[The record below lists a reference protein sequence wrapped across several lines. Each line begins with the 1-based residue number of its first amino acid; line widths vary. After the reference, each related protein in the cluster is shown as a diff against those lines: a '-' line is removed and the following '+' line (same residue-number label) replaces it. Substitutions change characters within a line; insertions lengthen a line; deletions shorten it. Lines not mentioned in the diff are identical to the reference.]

1 MKTDSLSSPAL
12 IEQLLN
18 ALETMPDGLIVI
30 DDRGEQLFANTA
42 ARKILHSNK
51 SALCF
56 YENLLYLLSFD
67 PLSFLEDTEKEV
79 LIKNI
84 TYTISVLPLFTN
96 AHKSGAALFF
106 KNCHLL
112 KHAEELK
119 TDFVSIASHELRN
132 PLTAMKNALDILCTR
147 GAGDLTPAQEKFLTI
162 AVRNANRISSL
173 VNEYL
178 DLSKITLDK
187 VPFEFK
193 PGTVQ
198 EIVLPVIEEFRERA
212 AQKKISIA
220 IEIPS
225 QLPQILA
232 DISKVEQILVNLVE
246 NAVKYTPEGG
256 AIAIGAQEQQVQVRD
271 DYEQSMVKIVVA
283 DTGIG
288 VPENKRE
295 LIFNTFYRINRAMEV
310 EEEGM
315 GLGLAVVKKLVERH
329 GGQIHVE
336 SNVPR
341 GSRFCFT
348 IPSYESER
356 RDANLRLLFDR
367 EFQRARKNQSSL
379 SLIAI
384 FLENFDALQQ
394 QCGEQEARRILGEL
408 EASIKRSL
416 YHPADIFISH
426 KKGEILV
433 IICETEKFGAEV
445 ICGRIERNAEKILNP
460 LCATL
465 TAQVRF
471 RFGVAVYPDDA
482 LTQHELFKTALAMAR
497 GEAHAK

>member
-1 MKTDSLSSPAL
+1 MTTNPLSSPLL
-12 IEQLLN
+12 IEQLLK
-18 ALETMPDGLIVI
+18 ALEAMPDGLVIV
-30 DDRGEQLFANTA
+30 DERGEQQFTNTA
-42 ARKILHSNK
+42 ARKILHSGK

-67 PLSFLEDTEKEV
+67 PLSFLEATEREV

-84 TYTISVLPLFTN
+84 TYTVSVLPLATN
-96 AHKSGAALFF
+96 AHKSGAALVF
-106 KNCHLL
+106 KNCHVV

-132 PLTAMKNALDILCTR
+132 PLTALKNALAILCSR
-147 GAGDLTPAQEKFLTI
+147 SAGDLTPAQENFITI
-162 AVRNANRISSL
+162 AVRNADRISSL
-173 VNEYL
+173 INEYL

-198 EIVLPVIEEFRERA
+198 DLVLPVVEEFRERA
-212 AQKKISIA
+212 AQKKISLTA
-220 IEIPS
+220 DIPL

-232 DISKVEQILVNLVE
+232 DSSKVEQILVNLVD
-246 NAVKYTPEGG
+246 NALKYTPEGG
-256 AIAIGAQEQQVQVRD
+256 VITITAEEVPVQARD
-271 DYEQSMVKIVVA
+271 DYQQSMVKIVVA

-288 VPENKRE
+288 VPESKRE
-295 LIFNTFYRINRAMEV
+295 LVFNTFYRINRAMEV
-310 EEEGM
+310 AEEGM

-348 IPSYESER
+348 LPSYEGER

-367 EFQRARKNQSSL
+367 EFQRARKNQCSL
-379 SLIAI
+379 ALIAI
-384 FLENFDALQQ
+384 FMENFDALQR

-433 IICETEKFGAEV
+433 IICETEKLGAEV
-445 ICGRIERNAEKILNP
+445 ICGRIERNVEKILEP
-460 LCATL
+460 LGATL
-465 TAQVRF
+465 SAPLRF

-482 LTQHELFKTALAMAR
+482 QTQHELFSTALAMAR
-497 GEAHAK
+497 GDAHGK

>member
-1 MKTDSLSSPAL
+1 MKTDTLSSPDL
-12 IEQLLN
+12 IEQLLK

-30 DDRGEQLFANTA
+30 DNRGEQLFTNTA
-42 ARKILHSNK
+42 ARQILHNNK
-51 SALCF
+51 NELSF
-56 YENLLYLLSFD
+56 YEKLLYLLSFD
-67 PLSFLEDTEKEV
+67 PLSFLEEAEREA

-84 TYTISVLPLFTN
+84 TYTISVIPLFTN
-96 AHKSGAALFF
+96 AHKSGVALLL

-112 KHAEELK
+112 KHTEELK

-132 PLTAMKNALDILCTR
+132 PLTAMKNALDIVCNR
-147 GAGDLTPAQEKFLTI
+147 GAGDLTPAQENFLTI
-162 AVRNANRISSL
+162 ALRNANRIASL

-193 PGTVQ
+193 THSVLD
-198 EIVLPVIEEFRERA
+198 IVLPVIEEFRERA
-212 AQKKISIA
+212 GHKEISIHA
-220 IEIPS
+220 EIPS

-232 DISKVEQILVNLVE
+232 DISKVEQIFVNLVD
-246 NAVKYTPEGG
+246 NAIKYTPEGG
-256 AIAIGAQEQQVQVRD
+256 AITVTALEVQVPVRD
-271 DYEQSMVKIVVA
+271 NYEQSMVELVVA
-283 DTGIG
+283 DTGMG
-288 VPENKRE
+288 VPESKRE
-295 LIFNTFYRINRAMEV
+295 LIFNTFYRIKRAMEV
-310 EEEGM
+310 DEEGM

-329 GGQIHVE
+329 GGKVRVE

-348 IPSYESER
+348 IPSYEGER

-379 SLIAI
+379 CLIAI
-384 FLENFDALQQ
+384 FVENFDALHQH
-394 QCGEQEARRILGEL
+394 CGAQEARRILGEL
-408 EASIKRSL
+408 EASIKLSL

-445 ICGRIERNAEKILNP
+445 ICGRIERNAEKILKP
-460 LCATL
+460 LCEAL
-465 TAQVRF
+465 NVPVRF
-471 RFGVAVYPDDA
+471 RFGVAVYPDEA
-482 LTQHELFKTALAMAR
+482 QTQRELFRNALAMAR
-497 GEAHAK
+497 GEAHER

>member
-1 MKTDSLSSPAL
+1 MKTDYLSSPAL
-12 IEQLLN
+12 IEQLLK
-18 ALETMPDGLIVI
+18 ALEKMPDGLIVI
-30 DDRGEQLFANTA
+30 DDRGEQLFSNIA
-42 ARKILHSNK
+42 ARKILPHNK
-51 SALCF
+51 TTRCF
-56 YENLLYLLSFD
+56 YENLLYILSFD

-79 LIKNI
+79 LIKNM
-84 TYTISVLPLFTN
+84 TYNISVLPLFTN

-106 KNCHLL
+106 KNSGVL

-162 AVRNANRISSL
+162 AVRNASRISSL
-173 VNEYL
+173 VSEYL
-178 DLSKITLDK
+178 DLSKISLDK

-198 EIVLPVIEEFRERA
+198 DIVLPVIEEFRARA
-212 AQKKISIA
+212 AHKKISIT
-220 IEIPS
+220 IDIPS

-256 AIAIGAQEQQVQVRD
+256 AIAISAQEVQMQVRD
-271 DYEQSMVKIVVA
+271 NYEQSMVKIVVA

-336 SNVPR
+336 SNEPR

-348 IPSYESER
+348 IPSYEGER

-384 FLENFDALQQ
+384 FLENFDALQHQ
-394 QCGEQEARRILGEL
+394 YGEPEARRILGEL

-433 IICETEKFGAEV
+433 IICETQKFGAEV
-445 ICGRIERNAEKILNP
+445 ICGRIEQNAAKILEP
-460 LCATL
+460 LCAAL
-465 TAQVRF
+465 TAPMRF

-482 LTQHELFKTALAMAR
+482 QTQHELFRTALAMAR
-497 GEAHAK
+497 GEAHGK